1 MKVLYVEDNEQ
12 DADLT
17 CRRLARLAPDI
28 TLATAHTLA
37 EARARL
43 AADEVA
49 GGLPD
54 VLLVDVRLP
63 DGNGLELL
71 GEVRARGLPIAVVML
86 TGSGDESLVVTALR
100 GGADDYVV
108 KAGSYIERL
117 PATLAGVVETFRQ
130 ASAQRSTPIRVL
142 YAEPSTSDVDLL
154 QRHLARYAPHVQ
166 VEAVFTAQEALAR
179 LPPEID

>member
-28 TLATAHTLA
+28 ALATVHPLA
-37 EARARL
+37 GARERL
-43 AADEVA
+43 AASEAA
-49 GGLPD
+49 GALPD

-71 GEVRARGLPIAVVML
+71 GDVRARGLPIAVVML
-86 TGSGDESLVVTALR
+86 TGSGDEALVVAALR

-108 KAGSYIERL
+108 KSDTHIERL
-117 PATLAGVVETFRQ
+117 PATFAGVVDAFRQ
-130 ASAQRSTPIRVL
+130 A
-142 YAEPSTSDVDLL
+142 
-154 QRHLARYAPHVQ
+154 
-166 VEAVFTAQEALAR
+166 TA
-179 LPPEID
+179 